1 LPFRQPTGK
10 AKESRRILEKSSK
23 IFVAGGTGMVG
34 SGLIRKLLAAGCTNI
49 VSNYY
54 SRPPEKALLTGA
66 GLGASAA
73 EADVR

>member
-1 LPFRQPTGK
+1 
-10 AKESRRILEKSSK
+10 
-23 IFVAGGTGMVG
+23 MVG